1 MRSARRDRV
10 ARTVINCVRRV
21 ARLPGVSLRPVEL
34 NGRPGALF
42 PEAQQRLIGVCAIDI
57 VDGQIPIQH
66 GWQVHQAVQTWTNQ
80 SETKASFL
88 LGIEAGLFVFFG
100 TRGVNPGDNIEKDIG
115 ASVPLLLI
123 FTLGLVC
130 LFAALGTVI
139 LVVLPRLREKHLAGE
154 RQHHGIFFG
163 HLKGLEED
171 RIKELLCGPT
181 VLDQL
186 AHQLKVSSG
195 IAWTKH
201 KRLQISM
208 YFGVAGITLIVL
220 SYAVA
225 IFT

>member
-1 MRSARRDRV
+1 
-10 ARTVINCVRRV
+10 
-21 ARLPGVSLRPVEL
+21 
-34 NGRPGALF
+34 
-42 PEAQQRLIGVCAIDI
+42 
-57 VDGQIPIQH
+57 
-66 GWQVHQAVQTWTNQ
+66 
-80 SETKASFL
+80 
-88 LGIEAGLFVFFG
+88 
-100 TRGVNPGDNIEKDIG
+100 
-115 ASVPLLLI
+115 VPLLFI

-139 LVVLPRLREKHLAGE
+139 LVVLPRLREKHLARE

-171 RIKELLCGPT
+171 RIKELLSGPT

-208 YFGVAGITLIVL
+208 YSGVAGVALIVL
-220 SYAVA
+220 SYAIAV
-225 IFT
+225 FT